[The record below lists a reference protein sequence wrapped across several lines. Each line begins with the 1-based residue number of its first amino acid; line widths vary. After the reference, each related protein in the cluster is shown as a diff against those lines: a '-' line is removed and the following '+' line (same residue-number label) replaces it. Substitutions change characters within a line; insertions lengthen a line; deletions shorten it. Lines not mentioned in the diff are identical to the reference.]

1 MEKKKEAI
9 VINRACDFNNSLM
22 KFQQF
27 LIVNIMGAFQV
38 GKKNSVIINC
48 SFRLAIVKNF
58 KMQIFLP
65 NFTKLNFF
73 PTSIFV

>member
-9 VINRACDFNNSLM
+9 VINRACDFNNSLNEISTI
-22 KFQQF
+22 FNCQYNGC
-27 LIVNIMGAFQV
+27 VSCR
-38 GKKNSVIINC
+38 KKNCVIINC